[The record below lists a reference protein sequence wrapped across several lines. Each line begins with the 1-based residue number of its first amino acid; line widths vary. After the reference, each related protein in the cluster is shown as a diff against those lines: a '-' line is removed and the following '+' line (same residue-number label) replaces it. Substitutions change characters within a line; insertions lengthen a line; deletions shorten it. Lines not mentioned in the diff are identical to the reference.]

1 MTCGFAFAPRE
12 SCKGVAMQFLWSP
25 LLWSLALVPLL
36 IALFVWL
43 QRRRTK
49 YAVRYAS
56 LSLVKPVVTSS
67 ARWRRY
73 IPPAL
78 FFVALT
84 IMLVALARPVALVRT
99 PRQEGTIILALDS
112 SLSMRAEDMQPN
124 RFEAA
129 RAAARA
135 FIEKRGPGAQ
145 IGLVAFAGSAAIVQ
159 LPTGEPRE
167 LNAAINRLYMG
178 RGTAIGEGILTS
190 MDAIAL
196 SELQGPAPNADSSLD
211 AERELLLPP
220 VPPGTIIPHIIVLLT
235 DGQNRNGIDPEE
247 ATRLAVE
254 RGVRIYTVGIG
265 SREGGFMPGGGGFGG
280 NFGGGGFGGGGRRQE
295 LDEETLRAIA
305 ENTGGEYFYARDSA
319 ELEKIYSNLGVNL
332 VLKLEKLELTAW
344 FTAAA
349 AFFLLGAVGLSIWW
363 GALNS

>member
-1 MTCGFAFAPRE
+1 
-12 SCKGVAMQFLWSP
+12 MQFLWSP
-25 LLWSLALVPLL
+25 LLWSLALIPLL
-36 IALFVWL
+36 LAVFVWL
-43 QRRRTK
+43 QRRRQK

-56 LSLVKPVVTSS
+56 LSLVKASVTSS

-78 FFVALT
+78 FFIALT
-84 IMLVALARPVALVRT
+84 IMLIALARPVALVRT

-129 RAAARA
+129 RTAAKA

-145 IGLVAFAGSAAIVQ
+145 IGLVAFAGSAAILQ
-159 LPTGEPRE
+159 LPTGDPEDLE
-167 LNAAINRLYMG
+167 FAINRLYMG
-178 RGTAIGEGILTS
+178 RGTAIGEGILAS

-196 SELQGPAPNADSSLD
+196 SDRDGPAPNVDSSLQ
-211 AERELLLPP
+211 AERELLLEP

-254 RGVRIYTVGIG
+254 RGVRVYTVGIG
-265 SREGGFMPGGGGFGG
+265 SRDGGFMPDPGFGGGF
-280 NFGGGGFGGGGRRQE
+280 GGFGGGGRRQE
-295 LDEETLRAIA
+295 LDEDTLRMIA
-305 ENTGGEYFYARDSA
+305 DQTGGEYFYARDSA

-332 VLKLEKLELTAW
+332 VLKLEKVELTAW

-349 AFFLLGAVGLSIWW
+349 AIFLLGAVGLSIWW
-363 GALNS
+363 GSLNS